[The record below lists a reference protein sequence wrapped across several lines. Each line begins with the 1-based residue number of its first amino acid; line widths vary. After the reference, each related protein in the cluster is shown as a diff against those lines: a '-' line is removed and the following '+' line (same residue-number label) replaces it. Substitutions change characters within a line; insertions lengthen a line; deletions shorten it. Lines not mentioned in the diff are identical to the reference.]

1 MIGIIGRIEAYKG
14 HEDLLNAFAKL
25 PIEIKKKNKLMII
38 GNGKK
43 EIISNLKKLI
53 DRLNISKNVIF
64 TGFIEDKIENIIK
77 SLDLVIMSTR
87 DFEGFGYT
95 IADIMSVGTPVLASK
110 VGAIEE
116 FLNSECGNFFEP
128 KKY

>member
-38 GNGKK
+38 AMKK

-53 DRLNISKNVIF
+53 DRLNISKHVIF

-77 SLDLVIMSTR
+77 SFRFSYYVNKR
-87 DFEGFGYT
+87 F
-95 IADIMSVGTPVLASK
+95 
-110 VGAIEE
+110 
-116 FLNSECGNFFEP
+116 
-128 KKY
+128 